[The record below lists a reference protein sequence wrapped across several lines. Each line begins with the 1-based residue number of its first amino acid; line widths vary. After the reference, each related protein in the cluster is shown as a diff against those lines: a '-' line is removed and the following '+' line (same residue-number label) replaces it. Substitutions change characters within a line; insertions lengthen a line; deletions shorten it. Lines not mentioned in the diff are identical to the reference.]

1 VAQSEAIENTI
12 RLGVVFAAAAFAT
25 ALLFIIMLALI
36 ATSFDKPVR
45 DATTA
50 EFIVVDTEIS
60 APVIKAKLLDANTSL
75 LNPIELP
82 PAIDSKTTVRA
93 TKPQTSPVISTV
105 EGKVVPVRIKPEIAM
120 NLPIL
125 NLSSSGSTSTV
136 NAEDSGRHQC
146 TLVAHIGPGTRDVAG
161 IEVMNCLHGEMA
173 DAAESALYNW
183 IHGGAKSYLA
193 LGAMPGDAVEF
204 TYEENRQIIKS
215 N

>member
-1 VAQSEAIENTI
+1 VGQSGAIEKTI

-36 ATSFDKPVR
+36 ATSFDEPVR
-45 DATTA
+45 DTTTA
-50 EFIVVDTEIS
+50 GFIVVDTEIS
-60 APVIKAKLLDANTSL
+60 APLIKAKLLDANTSL

-82 PAIDSKTTVRA
+82 PAIDSKTTARA
-93 TKPQTSPVISTV
+93 IKPQTSPVISTV
-105 EGKVVPVRIKPEIAM
+105 EGRVVPVRLKPEIAM

-125 NLSSSGSTSTV
+125 NLSGSVSTSSAL
-136 NAEDSGRHQC
+136 AEGNGRQQC
-146 TLVAHIGPGTRDVAG
+146 TLVAHIGPGMRDVAG

-173 DAAESALYNW
+173 DAAETALYKW

-204 TYEENRQIIKS
+204 TYEENRQIIK
-215 N
+215 NN